1 MSKTPLI
8 SVVVPAYNVEKYL
21 TACLNSILSQTFT
34 DFEII
39 VINDGSTDRTP
50 QVLEQYSSNSQ
61 IRIHHQENSGPS
73 VARNQGLILSKG
85 QYICFIDGD
94 DDIAPNYL
102 EELI

>member
-50 QVLEQYSSNSQ
+50 QVL
-61 IRIHHQENSGPS
+61 
-73 VARNQGLILSKG
+73 
-85 QYICFIDGD
+85 
-94 DDIAPNYL
+94 
-102 EELI
+102 